1 MAEDRGVGSQT
12 SSEEWKSSVS
22 VTNGEGRSRK
32 KTARRHSRPLAASLL
47 LTVPKPIRAILFP
60 RIFGRTHNLV
70 FGETVFNYAAVVLM
84 YTTYCVNSARTSAV
98 LVIPR
103 PRTKGQKM
111 DSRNLWATCRKQMRQ
126 EGRPGFGTNLIFV
139 GVYTSTGLAVFFKIV
154 SVQIPSAK
162 KRMATPRHSFFRPYL
177 TTALCM

>member
-1 MAEDRGVGSQT
+1 MSRTGRAGAGRKQP
-12 SSEEWKSSVS
+12 
-22 VTNGEGRSRK
+22 EG
-32 KTARRHSRPLAASLL
+32 TAGRLQRHYCLRFRNRFGLSC
-47 LTVPKPIRAILFP
+47 FP
-60 RIFGRTHNLV
+60 AFSGRTHNLV

-111 DSRNLWATCRKQMRQ
+111 DSRNLGATCRKQMRQ